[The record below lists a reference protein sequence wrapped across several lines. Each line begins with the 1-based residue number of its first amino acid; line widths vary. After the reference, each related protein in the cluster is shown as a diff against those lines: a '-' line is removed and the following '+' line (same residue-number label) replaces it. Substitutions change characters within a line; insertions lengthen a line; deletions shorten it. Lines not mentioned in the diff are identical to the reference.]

1 MDAVLQ
7 RYRSYLLLEKSHAD
21 NTVQAYLRD
30 LDKLLEYLDSRQL
43 GYRRITLDD
52 LRSFLLCLSD
62 LGIGAR
68 SQARIVAGVKSFY
81 RFLRLEKE
89 IDADPTELLEL
100 PKLGTHLPS
109 VLSVEEIDAMQAAI
123 DLSKPEGQR
132 NKAII
137 EFMYSCGLRVSELVN
152 LQLSDI
158 HREEG
163 FLHIVG
169 KGNKQR
175 LVPVSDTALRQ
186 MDFYLPWRR
195 QLDIQPG
202 DRDILFLNR
211 RGGRL
216 TRQMVFHFIKEYAAL
231 AGIRTEVSPHTLR
244 HSFATHLLEG
254 GANLRVIQELL
265 GHESILTTEIYTHMD
280 MSYLRETILDFHP
293 RNRH

>member
-1 MDAVLQ
+1 MDPVLQ
-7 RYRSYLLLEKSHAD
+7 RYQSYLLLEKSHAD

-30 LDKLLEYLDSRQL
+30 LEKLLEYLEPRRID
-43 GYRRITLDD
+43 YRRVSLDD
-52 LRSFLLCLSD
+52 LRAFLLCLSD

-68 SQARIVAGVKSFY
+68 SQARIVSGIKSFY
-81 RFLRLEKE
+81 RFLLLEKE
-89 IDADPTELLEL
+89 IDANPTELLEL

-109 VLSVEEIDAMQAAI
+109 VLSVEEIDAMQSAI

-152 LQLSDI
+152 LRLSDI

-163 FLHIVG
+163 FIRVVG

-175 LVPVSDTALRQ
+175 LVPVSETALRQ

-195 QLDIQPG
+195 QLVVQPG
-202 DRDILFLNR
+202 HDDILFLNR

-216 TRQMVFHFIKEYAAL
+216 TRQMVFHLIKEYAAA